1 MRLWVS
7 FFLLLILSITGYSQI
22 QRPEN
27 YKSFDKRLIHFGVQ
41 LGVNKTSFNLT
52 PVFDAYSLYK
62 VRAIE
67 SRSQPGAQVGM
78 VTSLKLGSPVLR
90 LRFVPTFSFQE
101 RVINIYSDPISNEIK
116 ETFNE
121 ERINSS
127 NVDLPLML
135 QLRTLRY
142 TNFAAYCL
150 AGIQYSMDLQS
161 VEEKNQNFVDPFIKI
176 KKYDW
181 MYQFGGGLE
190 FFAEFFKFG
199 IELKY
204 SQGFNNVFIQD
215 YTPVSNPIQ
224 SLLNNSWIL
233 SITFEG

>member
-1 MRLWVS
+1 MRKWI
-7 FFLLLILSITGYSQI
+7 ILSLLSIITLISYTQI

-52 PVFDAYSLYK
+52 PVYDAYGLYK
-62 VRAIE
+62 VRSIE

-78 VTSLKLGSPVLR
+78 VASLKLGSPVFR

-101 RVINIYSDPISNEIK
+101 RVINMYSDPINDEIK
-116 ETFNE
+116 ESYNE
-121 ERINSS
+121 ERVNSS
-127 NVDLPLML
+127 NVDLPLMF

-150 AGIQYSMDLQS
+150 GGVQYSIDLQS
-161 VEEKNQNFVDPFIKI
+161 VEDKNQNYVDPFIKI
-176 KKYDW
+176 KKRDW
-181 MYQFGGGLE
+181 MFQFGGGIE

-204 SQGFNNVFIQD
+204 SQGFKNVLIQD
-215 YTPVSNPIQ
+215 NTPVSTPIQ